1 MDGAV
6 ACTEEIAAQIEATFA
21 QMGHGL
27 GRGHVLFDEL
37 NAGLVSLSQELSGDN
52 IAGASSVLQDVAAR
66 LARLLDV
73 LRSEGDL
80 LGTIGASAEDS
91 ASILK
96 LLAKHIQMVLVIAQ
110 NARIEAATL
119 GSGQNGFLNFTQEA
133 VALAKAV
140 EASIAAC
147 SVNQTRLAEA
157 VATAL
162 RRQRDFET
170 RYQDRFRSVGSDLM
184 SAHSALQSRRANAVR
199 LAASA
204 GADTRRITEAVGSA
218 IVSLQA
224 GDSTRQRLEHVA
236 RALRMA
242 DGLDHGL
249 VPAGQGETGGDRT
262 IAGLVRSLQS
272 EQLTSAASD
281 LESDLGDI
289 DLSLTNLLSGAIEVV
304 GHGCALSGTDDGATA
319 SFLTGVKQA
328 LAEASSLIKACDDSR
343 RSVDDALGVVDDMLG
358 NFRSA
363 VENLSDAVID
373 IILVGMNAG
382 LKARQVGDRGRAF
395 VVIANE
401 LRATADKLSGGAAML
416 KPILDAVARAA
427 GELARVNA
435 DSDSGLMTELEP
447 KILSAIRDIESESD
461 QIGAVM
467 TRLIQSG
474 GEFEGLIAEAKA
486 VLGALRKKSAGL
498 PEAAGSL
505 TPPGGAPP
513 RLAHDDQAEAETVFA
528 GLHAHYTMA
537 SERDVHLGFLQR
549 VGIAAPSMGAAA
561 PQPDEIDEVLFF

>member
-1 MDGAV
+1 MDGIL

-21 QMGHGL
+21 QMGRGL

-37 NAGLVSLSQELSGDN
+37 NAGLASLSQELSGDS
-52 IAGASSVLQDVAAR
+52 IAGASSVLRDVAAR
-66 LARLLDV
+66 LARLLEV

-96 LLAKHIQMVLVIAQ
+96 LLVKHIKMVLVIAQ
-110 NARIEAATL
+110 NARIEAASL
-119 GSGQNGFLNFTQEA
+119 GSGQDGFLNFTQEA

-140 EASIAAC
+140 EGSIEAC

-170 RYQDRFRSVGSDLM
+170 RYRDRFRSVGADLV
-184 SAHSALQSRRANAVR
+184 SAHAALQSRRTNAVR

-204 GADTRRITEAVGSA
+204 GAGTRKITEAVGSA

-224 GDSTRQRLEHVA
+224 GDSTRQRLEHVG
-236 RALRMA
+236 RALRIA

-249 VPAGQGETGGDRT
+249 APAGSHETGDGAT
-262 IAGLVRSLQS
+262 IAGLIRGLQS

-281 LESDLGDI
+281 LDSDLGDI
-289 DLSLTNLLSGAIEVV
+289 DRSLSNLLSGATEVV
-304 GHGCALSGTDDGATA
+304 GHGRALAGTDDGTSG

-343 RSVDDALGVVDDMLG
+343 RSVDNALSVVDDMLG

-363 VENLSDAVID
+363 VQNLSDAVTD

-382 LKARQVGDRGRAF
+382 LKARQVGIRGRAF

-401 LRATADKLSGGAAML
+401 LRATADKLTGGAAML
-416 KPILDAVARAA
+416 KPILDAVERAA
-427 GELARVNA
+427 SELARVNG
-435 DSDSGLMTELEP
+435 DSASGLVTELEP
-447 KILSAIRDIESESD
+447 RILSAIRGIESESD

-474 GEFEGLIAEAKA
+474 GEFDGLISEAKA
-486 VLGALRKKSAGL
+486 LLGALRKKSAWL
-498 PEAAGSL
+498 PEVARSF
-505 TPPGGAPP
+505 TPPAGARPG
-513 RLAHDDQAEAETVFA
+513 LAYDDQVQAGNVFD
-528 GLHAHYTMA
+528 GLYAQYTMA
-537 SERDVHLGFLQR
+537 SERGVHLGFLQR
-549 VGIAAPSMGAAA
+549 VGLAAPSVGAPA
-561 PQPDEIDEVLFF
+561 PQQGEIDEALFF